1 MQLEQSDEGVLYPD
15 MLLLGLELSERY
27 DRDEP
32 LLEDTGDS
40 DMLPKSVVMYSES

>member
-1 MQLEQSDEGVLYPD
+1 MQLEQSDDGVLYPD

-32 LLEDTGDS
+32 LEDTGDS
-40 DMLPKSVVMYSES
+40 DMLPKSVVTYSES